1 MGCPYLG
8 SMHRIEC
15 RYRRVPELLPLRG
28 GMLSIGETAPT
39 FQLTAQDKSKFDSRE
54 HEGSRL
60 VVVFYPAAFTGV
72 CTEEMCTFTDLTA
85 DLENSGCVVVGIS
98 VDAPFSNAAFA
109 KQNNIPFPLLSDVHR
124 SVINSFG
131 IPYND
136 FVIEGYTVATRSVFV
151 IDPDGKISYAW
162 AAENPGVQPNY
173 ESVISHCLNN

>member
-1 MGCPYLG
+1 
-8 SMHRIEC
+8 
-15 RYRRVPELLPLRG
+15 
-28 GMLSIGETAPT
+28 MLSIGETAPT

-54 HEGSRL
+54 LAGSRL

-72 CTEEMCTFTDLTA
+72 CTEEMCTFTDLMV
-85 DLENSGCVVVGIS
+85 DLENSGANVVGIS

-131 IPYND
+131 VPYHD

-162 AAENPGVQPNY
+162 AAENPGVQPDY
-173 ESVISHCLNN
+173 ESVIAHCLNN

>member
-1 MGCPYLG
+1 
-8 SMHRIEC
+8 
-15 RYRRVPELLPLRG
+15 
-28 GMLSIGETAPT
+28 
-39 FQLTAQDKSKFDSRE
+39 
-54 HEGSRL
+54 
-60 VVVFYPAAFTGV
+60 
-72 CTEEMCTFTDLTA
+72 MCTFTDLTA

>member
-1 MGCPYLG
+1 
-8 SMHRIEC
+8 
-15 RYRRVPELLPLRG
+15 
-28 GMLSIGETAPT
+28 MLSIGEIAPT

-72 CTEEMCTFTDLTA
+72 CTEEMCTFTDLMA
-85 DLENSGCVVVGIS
+85 DLENSGSNVVGIS

-131 IPYND
+131 VPYLSL
-136 FVIEGYTVATRSVFV
+136 IH
-151 IDPDGKISYAW
+151 I
-162 AAENPGVQPNY
+162 
-173 ESVISHCLNN
+173 

>member
-15 RYRRVPELLPLRG
+15 RYRRVPELLPLRR

-109 KQNNIPFPLLSDVHR
+109 KQNNIPFR
-124 SVINSFG
+124 
-131 IPYND
+131 
-136 FVIEGYTVATRSVFV
+136 
-151 IDPDGKISYAW
+151 
-162 AAENPGVQPNY
+162 
-173 ESVISHCLNN
+173 